1 MYLSILV
8 IFSVTVRL
16 FVSHLN
22 NKIERERKREKGGGR
37 KKITFHIGSS
47 QK

>member
-22 NKIERERKREKGGGR
+22 NKIEREKGGGR